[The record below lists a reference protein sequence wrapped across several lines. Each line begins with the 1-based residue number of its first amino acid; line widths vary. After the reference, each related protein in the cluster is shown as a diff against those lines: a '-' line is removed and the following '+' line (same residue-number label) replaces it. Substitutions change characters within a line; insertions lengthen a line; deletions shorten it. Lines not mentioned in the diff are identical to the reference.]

1 MQTIWSGLFPSEMQK
16 WQSEQLTDKKSDLES
31 EKYFLRFHESRI
43 FQRHLVIENR
53 YWKLPQR
60 YENYLGIL
68 SKNKRYC
75 HLITVK
81 MEL

>member
-1 MQTIWSGLFPSEMQK
+1 LQTIWSGLFPSEMQK

-43 FQRHLVIENR
+43 FQRPSLIANR

-60 YENYLGIL
+60 YEDNLDIL
-68 SKNKRYC
+68 SKNKRNYN
-75 HLITVK
+75 LITIK